1 LSKFSKD
8 NFKLILQEIEKMQ
21 AANENINVPIGILER
36 MYDDYQ
42 GYIDNYFYEKKIDPD
57 TLYDQLEM
65 SDGKKVTSSK

>member
-1 LSKFSKD
+1 
-8 NFKLILQEIEKMQ
+8 MQ